1 MKKNKMTTAQ
11 VLTEATGKLSDEI
24 SKLTEQRDQSLSIFR
39 STAENLTSINARLTG
54 TINKM
59 DEMVE
64 FINTQ
69 RDAASKVISDNSQV
83 VARIYEI
90 IGK

>member
-39 STAENLTSINARLTG
+39 STAET
-54 TINKM
+54 
-59 DEMVE
+59 
-64 FINTQ
+64 
-69 RDAASKVISDNSQV
+69 
-83 VARIYEI
+83 
-90 IGK
+90 

>member
-11 VLTEATGKLSDEI
+11 VLTEATDKLASEI
-24 SKLTEQRDQSLSIFR
+24 TSLTAKRDQSLSIFR
-39 STAENLTSINARLTG
+39 QTAQNLDAINTELTG

-59 DEMVE
+59 DEMMA
-64 FINTQ
+64 FIAD
-69 RDAASKVISDNSQV
+69 RKEAASKVIADNNQV
-83 VARIYEI
+83 TAKIYDI